1 MATPQKLFHWS
12 VTWDYTVVS
21 TALLHWGKN
30 TLSLC
35 VYVLFV
41 CVAFV
46 QEIVAPQYKDTH
58 IGLTGDSKLAVV
70 VATWYIKSLTLW
82 DLSHH

>member
-1 MATPQKLFHWS
+1 MLLLYG
-12 VTWDYTVVS
+12 YTTETVPLECYLGLHCGEYS
-21 TALLHWGKN
+21 TLALRQN

-41 CVAFV
+41 CVAFL
-46 QEIVAPQYKDTH
+46 QEIVVPQYKDTH

-70 VATWYIKSLTLW
+70 VATWYIKSLTL
-82 DLSHH
+82 